1 MEEMF
6 VLVSGTVELFL
17 ELALVL
23 IVTLGAVVAL
33 ATVVASFGKPDA
45 LRLRRDAWVTFAG
58 WLLLALEFALAADL
72 VGTAISPTWDEI
84 GQLAVIAVIRTFL
97 GYFLERDIETMR
109 ETKLRDEVDA

>member
-1 MEEMF
+1 MEEVF
-6 VLVSGTVELFL
+6 VLVSGAVELAL
-17 ELALVL
+17 ELALVV

-33 ATVVASFGKPDA
+33 ARVARSFGRPDA

-109 ETKLRDEVDA
+109 ETRIRGEADA